1 MFAGSNP
8 RHSWV
13 GSSGKTE
20 EKTVA
25 ISEIHHVALA
35 VSDMERSIA
44 FYRDILGFRKTLD
57 MPLGSPSLD
66 RLLRMRPGTTGR
78 SVIMQQG
85 LSLVGEVE
93 LVQFS
98 PAPSTPTPAKGAGG
112 LGAFLL
118 SFAVRDEELAD
129 VYQRL
134 LKQGIVCY
142 SEPQVVELPK
152 FGTMRAVIFEDP
164 DGQMIELV
172 QLPPADEIGRV
183 RAVSRAERPQP
194 A

>member
-1 MFAGSNP
+1 MPF
-8 RHSWV
+8 
-13 GSSGKTE
+13 
-20 EKTVA
+20 
-25 ISEIHHVALA
+25 SEIHHVALA

-44 FYRDILGFRKTLD
+44 FYRDVLGFRKTLD

-78 SVIMQQG
+78 SVILQQG
-85 LSLVGEVE
+85 MSTVGEVE

-118 SFAVRDEELAD
+118 SFAVKDEELAT

-134 LKQGIVCY
+134 LEKGIACY
-142 SEPQVVELPK
+142 SEPQAVELP
-152 FGTMRAVIFEDP
+152 GYGAMQAVVFEDP
-164 DGQMIELV
+164 DGQMIELI
-172 QLPPADEIGRV
+172 QLPAAEEIRRV
-183 RAVSRAERPQP
+183 RKAHHAQEGASDA
-194 A
+194 

>member
-1 MFAGSNP
+1 MAF
-8 RHSWV
+8 
-13 GSSGKTE
+13 
-20 EKTVA
+20 
-25 ISEIHHVALA
+25 SEIHHVALA

-44 FYRDILGFRKTLD
+44 FYRDVLGFRVTLD
-57 MPLGSPSLD
+57 MPLRSPGLE
-66 RLLRMRPGTTGR
+66 RLLRLQPGTTGR

-134 LKQGIVCY
+134 LAKSIACY
-142 SEPQVVELPK
+142 SEPQVIELK
-152 FGTMRAVIFEDP
+152 GYGAIRAVIFEDP
-164 DGQMIELV
+164 DGQLIELV
-172 QLPPADEIGRV
+172 QLPSAEEIQPR
-183 RAVSRAERPQP
+183 RAASPVARPQP